1 MHTKALS
8 FAATMLMAPVAAPA
22 QDADGPSREE
32 LTRRRD
38 SKLASEFLE
47 LAPWH
52 TSYPEALDK
61 AKTEAKLIFA
71 YFSRSYIP

>member
-1 MHTKALS
+1 MHSKALS
-8 FAATMLMAPVAAPA
+8 FAATMLMAPVVAPA
-22 QDADGPSREE
+22 QDIEGPSREE

-38 SKLASEFLE
+38 SKLASEFIE

-61 AKTEAKLIFA
+61 AKAEEKLVFA